1 KCKGRMQQMERGLES
16 SGSVARKGD
25 VAICNRIYKLFEV
38 GKEYE
43 YGEVEKALKKVYAK
57 NDLSTNRFLLI
68 NDLRRYFKI
77 TPRNVRGKRFYRL
90 DSKR

>member
-1 KCKGRMQQMERGLES
+1 MKNTAL
-16 SGSVARKGD
+16 D
-25 VAICNRIYKLFEV
+25 L
-38 GKEYE
+38 
-43 YGEVEKALKKVYAK
+43 KALQVRIAK